1 MFHTLEEVSALFTP
15 AELAAIDAATE
26 IDLFGARNDALTST
40 VAWANH
46 VEKLD
51 VDRALTVDDHSVW
64 TEHDLIA
71 AMYMRDR
78 ASRALALLPHELAER
93 LLGPVAA
100 ADDQYRGFTV
110 EDSGV
115 RINAINMIPKPDRAW
130 WWYRVPADGPVAVF
144 LSRYDAE
151 GNYVGQSEGDES
163 KLIAPP
169 VGHDDSAIPGSQAG

>member
-1 MFHTLEEVSALFTP
+1 
-15 AELAAIDAATE
+15 
-26 IDLFGARNDALTST
+26 LTST

-46 VEKLD
+46 VEKL
-51 VDRALTVDDHSVW
+51 
-64 TEHDLIA
+64 
-71 AMYMRDR
+71 
-78 ASRALALLPHELAER
+78 
-93 LLGPVAA
+93 AA

-163 KLIAPP
+163 KLITPRWPCRCRANT
-169 VGHDDSAIPGSQAG
+169 DSENEGEPRSGRPDPNTD

>member
-15 AELAAIDAATE
+15 AELAAIEAAAET
-26 IDLFGARNDALTST
+26 DQFGGRRDALTAT

-46 VEKLD
+46 VEKL
-51 VDRALTVDDHSVW
+51 
-64 TEHDLIA
+64 
-71 AMYMRDR
+71 
-78 ASRALALLPHELAER
+78 
-93 LLGPVAA
+93 AA

-115 RINAINMIPKPDRAW
+115 RINAIPKPDRAW

-144 LSRYDAE
+144 LSGYDAE

-163 KLIAPP
+163 KLITPP
-169 VGHDDSAIPGSQAG
+169 VGHDDSAIPGS